1 MKKSAKR
8 HEQDPINRQLGERL
22 RRLRASRDWSLDALA
37 TSSGVSRSM
46 LSEIE
51 RNKANPTLM
60 VAYRIARAFNM
71 TLGELVESPGSSPSI
86 QTVRA
91 SDRGQILRADK
102 LHHIRT
108 LSPLNLDK
116 AIEFYEIML
125 PVGGE
130 LRSQAHVEG
139 TRELLVVARG
149 LVRIESGRDVE
160 TLEAGDS
167 AAFRADVAHA
177 IVNAGKGD
185 AMIYLVDIYR

>member
-71 TLGELVESPGSSPSI
+71 TLGELVESPGNSPTI

-91 SDRGQILRADK
+91 NDRGQILRADK

-116 AIEFYEIML
+116 AIEFYEILL

-177 IVNAGKGD
+177 IINSGKGD

>member
-1 MKKSAKR
+1 MKKNAKR

-71 TLGELVESPGSSPSI
+71 TLGELVESPGTSPTI

-91 SDRGQILRADK
+91 NDRGQILRADK

-177 IVNAGKGD
+177 IINAGKGD
-185 AMIYLVDIYR
+185 AALYLVDIYR